1 MISVLLPA
9 GSPETCHPIT
19 STRSL
24 ESFPVANM
32 LLRDFLASRLETQGL
47 EVGQAP
53 HPGPLSLYLV
63 ADTWLS
69 DGSIRQ
75 LFQTR
80 SPSVIKD
87 TNGHPLAWVGKS
99 TSPPEDA
106 ISLEL
111 DGNSFRILFPWDLLR
126 VNEMAVEQTLGNGLL
141 GNAPPGTEID
151 GRLRVGHGTRLLPGV
166 YVDGDVII
174 GEHCTIGPNCYLRG
188 RTSIGDGCKI
198 GQAVEIKN
206 SVILAGTTIGHL
218 SYCGDSIVCENV
230 NFGAGTI
237 TANFRHDGQN
247 HQSMVQ
253 GRLTD
258 TGRRKFG
265 SVVGDGVHTGI
276 HTSIYPGRKL
286 WPQASTRPGE
296 IVRYDVQTT
305 DGDPSQYP

>member
-24 ESFPVANM
+24 ESFPVANIP
-32 LLRDFLASRLETQGL
+32 LRDFLARRLETKGL
-47 EVGQAP
+47 EIGQTP
-53 HPGPLSLYLV
+53 HPGSLSLYLA

-69 DGSIRQ
+69 DRAIRQ
-75 LFQTR
+75 LSRTR

-87 TNGHPLAWVGKS
+87 ANGHFLAWVGKS

-111 DGNSFRILFPWDLLR
+111 DCNSFQILFPWDLLK
-126 VNEMAVEQTLGNGLL
+126 VNEMAIEQTLENSLL
-141 GNAPPGTEID
+141 EKTSPSIGID
-151 GRLRVGHGTRLLPGV
+151 GRLRVGHGTQLLPGV
-166 YVDGDVII
+166 YVEGDVII
-174 GEHCTIGPNCYLRG
+174 GEDCTIGPNCYIRG

-206 SVILAGTTIGHL
+206 SVILGGTTIGHL

-265 SVVGDGVHTGI
+265 TVVGDAVHTGI

-286 WPQASTRPGE
+286 WPAASTKPGE
-296 IVRYDVQTT
+296 VVRYDVQTT
-305 DGDPSQYP
+305 GGDSSRHP